1 MSRRSRSPVRAV
13 TPAAA
18 LVMAAA
24 LLAVP
29 PGRVEA
35 AQPSPPAA
43 KNVHTVI
50 IEGLQY
56 RPRIIVVR
64 RGEPVTWINRDLVP
78 HTVTA
83 TGGSFDSRGIAPDG
97 SWTYVPERPGQ
108 YEYACAFHPTMK
120 GKLEVR

>member
-1 MSRRSRSPVRAV
+1 MSHSRSPACAA
-13 TPAAA
+13 TAA

-24 LLAVP
+24 LLAVA
-29 PGRVEA
+29 PGLVRA
-35 AQPSPPAA
+35 AQPSHAA
-43 KNVHTVI
+43 KKAHTVI

-83 TGGSFDSRGIAPDG
+83 TGGSFDSHGIAPDG
-97 SWTYVPERPGQ
+97 SWTYVPEKPGR
-108 YEYACAFHPTMK
+108 YDYTCTFHPTMK
-120 GKLEVR
+120 GKLQVR